1 MAIQSP
7 EESHGPFSPRSEE
20 DTILESSL
28 ESFPAS
34 DSPAWVFGKDLPPK
48 PCPSPPPERP
58 RNDSR
63 GFGCLNRL
71 AVRFRKGA
79 RPLKDDSSSDR
90 PCRWDPHNHLLS
102 PAFKR
107 PRIVIVGGG
116 FGGLSAAKRLR
127 HAEADITLIDRRNFH
142 LFQPLLYQVA
152 TGGLSPANISV
163 PLRAALKRQK
173 NTTVLLG
180 EVVSVDVRQK
190 IVVLR
195 GEKRIPF
202 DFLVLATGSDPNYFG
217 HQEWQPQAPGLKTI
231 EDAIEIRRRVLSLF
245 EEAELESDPSK
256 QQALL
261 RFVVV
266 GGGPTG
272 VELAGAL
279 GEIAHQTL
287 RGNFRHLNPAI
298 AEILIVEAAPQ
309 ILSGYQPWLVE
320 RAKSAL
326 ARLGVSVR
334 EQTLVKD
341 IGRHHLIVDVQGK
354 RERIDSQCILWAA
367 GVKASPLGANL
378 ATQIGVATDSGGR
391 VPVNSDFSLPG
402 YADVF
407 VIGDLAQL
415 SQDGKPVQG
424 VAPAAIQAGKYVA
437 DLLQKRIKDPGFH
450 APPFQYHDKGIMT
463 SIGRA
468 YGVVQLRRIA
478 FAGFGAWLLW
488 LWVHIVYLT
497 QFTNRMLV
505 VIQWGW
511 NYFTFNRSARLITN
525 PSTGDG

>member
-7 EESHGPFSPRSEE
+7 EERHRSFSPRSEE

-34 DSPAWVFGKDLPPK
+34 DPPAWVFGKDT
-48 PCPSPPPERP
+48 SPQPRHSPRPELVHH
-58 RNDSR
+58 DSTR
-63 GFGCLNRL
+63 TGYLARL
-71 AVRFRKGA
+71 VLRFRGRT
-79 RPLKDDSSSDR
+79 RPPQDDLSGTTPSFLELDKRVVASTLSR
-90 PCRWDPHNHLLS
+90 P
-102 PAFKR
+102 K
-107 PRIVIVGGG
+107 IVIIGGG
-116 FGGLSAAKRLR
+116 FGGLAVAKHLR

-163 PLRAALKRQK
+163 PLRAALKKQK

-180 EVVSVDVRQK
+180 EVASVDVRQK

-195 GEKRIPF
+195 DEKRIPF
-202 DFLVLATGSDPNYFG
+202 DFLVVAAGSDPNYFG

-245 EEAELESDPSK
+245 EEAELESDSNK
-256 QQALL
+256 QRALL

-279 GEIAHQTL
+279 GEIANQTL
-287 RGNFRHLNPAI
+287 RGNFRHLDPAI
-298 AEILIVEAAPQ
+298 AEILIVEGSSQ
-309 ILSGYQPWLVE
+309 ILSGYKPWLVN
-320 RAKSAL
+320 RAKAAL

-341 IGRHHLIVDVQGK
+341 VGQDYLMVDAQGK
-354 RERIDSQCILWAA
+354 LERIDSRCILWAA

-378 ATQIGVATDSGGR
+378 ATQVGVATDSGGR
-391 VPVNSDFSLPG
+391 VPVNTDFSLPG
-402 YADVF
+402 YTNVF
-407 VIGDLAQL
+407 VIGDLARL
-415 SQDGKPVQG
+415 TQDGKPVQG

-437 DLLQKRIKDPGFH
+437 DVLQKRIKDPEFH
-450 APPFQYHDKGIMT
+450 PLPFKYHDKGIMT

-468 YGVVQLRRIA
+468 YGVAQLRRVA

>member
-1 MAIQSP
+1 M
-7 EESHGPFSPRSEE
+7 R
-20 DTILESSL
+20 
-28 ESFPAS
+28 
-34 DSPAWVFGKDLPPK
+34 PK
-48 PCPSPPPERP
+48 
-58 RNDSR
+58 
-63 GFGCLNRL
+63 
-71 AVRFRKGA
+71 
-79 RPLKDDSSSDR
+79 
-90 PCRWDPHNHLLS
+90 
-102 PAFKR
+102 
-107 PRIVIVGGG
+107 IVIIGGG
-116 FGGLSAAKRLR
+116 FGGLAVTKQLR
-127 HAEADITLIDRRNFH
+127 HVEADITLIDRRNFH

-180 EVVSVDVRQK
+180 EVSSVDAREE
-190 IVVLR
+190 IVILKN
-195 GEKRIPF
+195 GKRLPF
-202 DFLVLATGSDPNYFG
+202 DFLVLAAGSGPNYFD
-217 HQEWQPQAPGLKTI
+217 HQEWQPLAPGLKTI

-245 EEAELESDPSK
+245 EEAEFESDPVK
-256 QQALL
+256 QRALL

-287 RGNFRHLNPAI
+287 RGNFRNLDPAI
-298 AEILIVEAAPQ
+298 AEILIVEGAPQ
-309 ILSGYQPWLVE
+309 ILSGYKPWLAE

-326 ARLGVSVR
+326 ARLGVTVR
-334 EQTLVKD
+334 ERTLVKN
-341 IGRHHLIVDVQGK
+341 IGRDYLVVDVQGK
-354 RERIDSQCILWAA
+354 LERIESRCILWAA
-367 GVKASPLGANL
+367 GVRASPLGADL
-378 ATQIGVATDSGGR
+378 ASQIGIAPDSGGR
-391 VPVNSDFSLPG
+391 VPVSADFSLPG
-402 YADVF
+402 YPDIF
-407 VIGDLAQL
+407 IIGDLAKL
-415 SQDGKPVQG
+415 IQDGKPVQG

-437 DLLQKRIKDPGFH
+437 DVLQKRLKDPDFH
-450 APPFQYHDKGIMT
+450 PPPFQYHDKGVLT

-468 YGVVQLRRIA
+468 YGVAQLRRVA

-525 PSTGDG
+525 SSAGDG